1 MMGLQPEQKKCFK
14 TSYSSADQKVFCVY
28 CIFNSPSKLH
38 SKSNNYSIH
47 YLWRGLC
54 LGGKVTGR

>member
-38 SKSNNYSIH
+38 SKSNSFH

-54 LGGKVTGR
+54 VGGKVTGR